1 LAASTMAASRPVL
14 RATMGRAAAPSSRF
28 GSLPTLRVHSRRHA
42 RYVLLADVAEFY
54 RTLYT
59 HSIPWA
65 LHTKAVAHQPANFN
79 NDRLLGVRIDRALRN
94 CQDRQTNGIPIGPDT
109 SFVIGEIVL
118 TAVDL
123 EFLANIDPLSAL
135 RFYDDYELVFEK
147 FSDAENALAYLHLA

>member
-1 LAASTMAASRPVL
+1 
-14 RATMGRAAAPSSRF
+14 
-28 GSLPTLRVHSRRHA
+28 
-42 RYVLLADVAEFY
+42 
-54 RTLYT
+54 
-59 HSIPWA
+59 
-65 LHTKAVAHQPANFN
+65 TKAVAHQPANFN

-147 FSDAENALAYLHLA
+147 FSDAENALAYLHLALGEYNLQLNPQKTGIFPLPLPLDHPWRDPIRRYEFGNTAEEKRSALVGYFDLVFSLKKAHPQDP